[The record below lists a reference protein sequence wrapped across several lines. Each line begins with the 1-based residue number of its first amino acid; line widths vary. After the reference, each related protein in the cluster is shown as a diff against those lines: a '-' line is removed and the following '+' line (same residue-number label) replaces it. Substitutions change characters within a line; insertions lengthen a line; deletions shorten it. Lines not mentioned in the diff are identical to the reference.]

1 MASRVDAAW
10 EDIGEYEGPTG
21 QYRGLHAAMREG
33 SRAREQNLQAEME
46 RPATP
51 PDLHDDASTN
61 VLDERTPRRRRSRG
75 RRAGGLWAG
84 AQAEPEAPE
93 ADTDTAYLSDD
104 AWDDDPPSHIAT
116 SSLGVEPLEL
126 DPVRGG
132 YPGGGVVLD
141 RYRLEGKLGAGGF
154 GVVYRAWDLKLER
167 EVAVKVIPKDGDGPV
182 PQRAAREARVAARLN
197 HPGIVALYELGQD
210 DEAVYLVSELVH
222 GKTFAQLLKG
232 GALSDRDVAKIGMA
246 LCDSLRHAHE
256 KKVIHRDVKPQNV
269 IVVAEPAAG
278 AGFAKLTDFGIAHL
292 AVGDPLTRTGDVV
305 GTLAYMAPEQ
315 AEGERVTEAADVYSL
330 ALMLYEGWTGVNP
343 VRGNGPVATARRLG
357 THLPPLRS
365 RRRELPQNLAD
376 AIDGALDPR
385 PELRPTLAQLRKA
398 LDGVDDDLSDE
409 GGLVEPA
416 TLERFGLT
424 RVGRARVRD
433 PLTTDSLAA
442 RVAARTAAGL
452 AAGALTLAGL
462 TALGP
467 TPDWSPLLAAG
478 IVALLTAIAPRLG
491 WVAGMCVVIG
501 WLGSPS
507 TDREGTALLLTAA
520 AAPVPL
526 LLPRAGLWWSVPAL
540 APLLGAAGIAPL
552 YVAIAAL
559 APTPWRRAGA
569 AAAGFVWLLVA
580 EVVTGHDLLFGV
592 PQGVDPR
599 AAWETSLGNGASDA
613 LFPAIGSTAILPI
626 VVWAAFAALLPV
638 LVRGRALVLD
648 VIGAGIWAAGL
659 IAAHS
664 ALGQLMGA
672 DVPLDTA
679 RGAIAGGLLAAV
691 LAVAAAGAGLVSP
704 PDDEESFSP
713 RMATP

>member
-1 MASRVDAAW
+1 
-10 EDIGEYEGPTG
+10 
-21 QYRGLHAAMREG
+21 
-33 SRAREQNLQAEME
+33 ME
-46 RPATP
+46 RPATQNDP
-51 PDLHDDASTN
+51 HDEVSTRL
-61 VLDERTPRRRRSRG
+61 LDERTPRRRRSRG

-84 AQAEPEAPE
+84 AAQEPQPQSDELE
-93 ADTDTAYLSDD
+93 TAHLGDDGVSDAWQDDD
-104 AWDDDPPSHIAT
+104 APSRVAT
-116 SSLGVEPLEL
+116 SAMGVEPLEL

-132 YPGGGVVLD
+132 YPGGGLVLD

-154 GVVYRAWDLKLER
+154 GVVYRAWDEKLER

-210 DEAVYLVSELVH
+210 DDAVYLVSELVH
-222 GKTFAQLLKG
+222 GRTFAQLLKG

-246 LCDSLRHAHE
+246 LCDALRHAHE

-292 AVGDPLTRTGDVV
+292 AIGDPLTRTGDVV

-365 RRRELPQNLAD
+365 RRRDLPQHLAD
-376 AIDGALDPR
+376 ANDGALDPR
-385 PELRPTLAQLRKA
+385 PDLRPTLPQLRKA
-398 LDGVDDDLSDE
+398 LAGVDDDLSDE

-433 PLTTDSLAA
+433 PLATDSLPA
-442 RVAARTAAGL
+442 RIAARTAAGL
-452 AAGALTLAGL
+452 GAGALTLAGL

-478 IVALLTAIAPRLG
+478 IVAALTALAPRLG

-501 WLGSPS
+501 YLGSPS

-569 AAAGFVWLLVA
+569 AAAGFLWLLIA
-580 EVVTGHDLLFGV
+580 EVITGHDLLFGV
-592 PQGVDPR
+592 PSGVDPR
-599 AAWETSLGNGASDA
+599 AAWETSLSNGASDA
-613 LFPAIGSTAILPI
+613 LFPAVGSAAILPI

-638 LVRGRALVLD
+638 LVRGRALILD
-648 VIGAGIWAAGL
+648 IAGAAIWAAGL

-664 ALGQLMGA
+664 ALGQLIA
-672 DVPLDTA
+672 PDVPLDTA
-679 RGAIAGGLLAAV
+679 RGAILGGVLAAV
-691 LAVAAAGAGLVSP
+691 LAVTAAGAGIVSP
-704 PDDEESFSP
+704 PDDEESFTP